1 ARTKVGELYKLA
13 QMLLRYK
20 SAFNAR
26 SMVEAERATPR
37 IAGILKAATGAATLS
52 DWSSSADYQNI
63 VEAFTESLR
72 TASVFDAVLAD
83 GMIKAPL
90 RSRGLTVTTGI
101 TGAVVGEGQAK
112 GDQLA
117 RARLGVARA
126 QEGRGDSDRHE

>member
-1 ARTKVGELYKLA
+1 MSPSIAQQIGQASSNVEARTKVGELYKLA

-52 DWSSSADYQNI
+52 DWSSIADYQNI

-90 RSRGLTVTTGI
+90 RSRGLT
-101 TGAVVGEGQAK
+101 
-112 GDQLA
+112 
-117 RARLGVARA
+117 
-126 QEGRGDSDRHE
+126 